1 MGAMSIWILAFLVM
15 GAVALAGW
23 RQGGIRAAIAFVGI
37 LFAVLLAGLAGKIFH
52 PLLPSLGATNPIL
65 SWALAP
71 LCGFILV
78 SILFQ
83 VVAFQVHRKVDVY
96 YKYQAGDLRLALWER
111 LNARLGI
118 CVGLLNGAIYFILIC
133 FVIFNLAYWTTQV
146 SAATRQPSVLVRLVN
161 QLGRDLQATGLARSA
176 SAVGT
181 LPPMYYKLADL
192 SGLLMQNPQAGRRFA
207 DYPALTS
214 LWERD
219 DMQALI
225 TDSALTNALATGGS
239 FGEIMNQPSVQ
250 EFLKNKELTKRV
262 TGILDTN
269 LEDLS
274 AYLQTGKSAKYDGE
288 KILGRW
294 EFNVAVSVAWFRQSQ
309 PKIQASEMR
318 AIRAVWS
325 QAYAQTSMLLTGDN
339 QIFIRSLP
347 RFKAQQAAPEINN
360 WKGDWSAEGTNYTLH
375 VTFNG
380 EDKFLSATTDGL
392 RMSVKDGRNQLIF
405 DHAD

>member
-1 MGAMSIWILAFLVM
+1 MGGMSIWILALLVM
-15 GAVALAGW
+15 GAVTLAGW
-23 RQGGIRAAIAFVGI
+23 RQGGIRASIAFVGI
-37 LFAVLLAGLAGKIFH
+37 LFAWLLAGLAGKIFH
-52 PLLPSLGATNPIL
+52 PLLPHLGATNPIL
-65 SWALAP
+65 AWALAP

-83 VVAFQVHRKVDVY
+83 IAAFNVHKKVDVH
-96 YKYQAGDLRLALWER
+96 YKYKAGDLRLALWER

-118 CVGLLNGAIYFILIC
+118 CVGLLNGATYFILIC

-146 SAATRQPSVLVRLVN
+146 SAATRQPSLMVRLVN
-161 QLGRDLQATGLARSA
+161 QLGRDLQSTGLSRTA

-181 LPPMYYKLADL
+181 LSPRYYHYADL
-192 SGLLMQNPQAGRRFA
+192 SGLLLQNPQIGPRFA
-207 DYPALTS
+207 AYPALTS

-219 DMQALI
+219 DMQGLI
-225 TDSALTNALATGGS
+225 SDNALTNALLNGGS
-239 FGEIMNQPSVQ
+239 LGEIINQPSVQ
-250 EFLKNKELTKRV
+250 ELWKNKEQTRRI

-269 LEDLS
+269 LDDLA

-294 EFNVAVSVAWFRQSQ
+294 EFNVGVSIAWFRQSQ

-318 AIRAVWS
+318 AIRAAWS
-325 QAYAQTSMLLTGDN
+325 QAYAQTSILVAGDN
-339 QIFIRSLP
+339 QVFIRSLP

-360 WKGDWSAEGTNYTLH
+360 WKGDWSVEGTNYTLH

-405 DHAD
+405 DHVD